1 MPATLR
7 VRTSTPGLQLGGCPP
22 RTTTPRVLRE
32 RPPAAPPAPPPPLP
46 AGSACACAREAG
58 GVLP

>member
-1 MPATLR
+1 MPAALR
-7 VRTSTPGLQLGGCPP
+7 VRTSTPGLQLGGYPR

-32 RPPAAPPAPPPPLP
+32 RPPATPPAPPLPLP
-46 AGSACACAREAG
+46 AGSACACAREPG